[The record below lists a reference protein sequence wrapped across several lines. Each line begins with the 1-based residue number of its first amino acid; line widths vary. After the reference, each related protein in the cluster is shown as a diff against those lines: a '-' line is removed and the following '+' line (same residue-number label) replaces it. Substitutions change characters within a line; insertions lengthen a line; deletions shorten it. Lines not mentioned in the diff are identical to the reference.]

1 MYYRQ
6 VDVKTYF
13 FPQKRTDI
21 ISDNIT
27 EFGLE
32 YRE

>member
-6 VDVKTYF
+6 VDVKTF
-13 FPQKRTDI
+13 FFFQKLTDI

-32 YRE
+32 YRG

>member
-13 FPQKRTDI
+13 FSQKLTDI

-32 YRE
+32 HR